1 MKRKR
6 KKEKG
11 KEKKGKKKKGTRKY
25 PHMHRVAGFCSL
37 RRQLSGGNL
46 PVHRCWGEQVR
57 KAGGTLGVLVLTVDG
72 ELGWGGTA
80 RAPTGLGA
88 QSAPGAQGLGNGF
101 IRDLDTASGCRAHER
116 YPVAGTPPLCGYHCP
131 KGGIPVP
138 HG

>member
-1 MKRKR
+1 M
-6 KKEKG
+6 
-11 KEKKGKKKKGTRKY
+11 
-25 PHMHRVAGFCSL
+25 
-37 RRQLSGGNL
+37 
-46 PVHRCWGEQVR
+46 
-57 KAGGTLGVLVLTVDG
+57 LVLTVDG